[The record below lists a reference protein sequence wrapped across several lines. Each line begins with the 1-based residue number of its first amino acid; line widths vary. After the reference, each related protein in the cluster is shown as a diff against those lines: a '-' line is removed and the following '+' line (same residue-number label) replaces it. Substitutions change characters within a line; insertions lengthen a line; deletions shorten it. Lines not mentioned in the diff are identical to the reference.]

1 MIKRTIRPYE
11 MSLWT
16 LQDSFLTILKGIGI
30 NEKGQ
35 IESPKILIRNDG
47 TLELN
52 FSIPMYRQEN
62 GELIENP
69 LWFDTK
75 NGTLMVNL
83 RKIKVI
89 FNKGEQGEEVL
100 EFVISKVTETHT
112 DGKLICEVFA
122 EGLAFQELGKIGYKI
137 SLNQDIF
144 LLEYE
149 DWWANKSS
157 RAEPVAT
164 LNYWADK
171 IFKNSNWSYSVQM
184 DWSGYDGIIPK
195 LGGKNYSELTK
206 EEKEELN
213 NSRVNAGYR
222 RLDKV
227 YEEEYIA
234 SWDVDED
241 KQTITPHETVAFE
254 EKARMVEIEKSNIYN
269 ATQTLAETF
278 GVYCKYKYHY
288 DENYHIIGRECIF
301 YNNFLDEQS
310 GKIDI
315 NYPYHSSKISR
326 EIDSA
331 DIVTKMFVVPLDDD
345 IGQEGSVTIAT
356 TSANRTRE
364 DYILN
369 FDYLY
374 MTGSISEEQYRDIE
388 AYEYKIYTLNQE
400 LEPLAKQIAELQLD
414 KVEYEAIL
422 KVAQESQTHAKEQ
435 MDQSTALMNS
445 LTNGTNKLSYTTK
458 NPYRAVLLQD
468 TNGSYYLKISQGG
481 VHSDTIKI
489 YTKYELGE
497 SKELYNGD
505 FSIVKDNEGNINRIS
520 GISAPTDDNRIYFL
534 TFEYTPKL
542 QYENVYNTYA
552 QKLAKDIADATDA
565 EKKLNAIISKL
576 NQAQETYEELLEEK
590 AKVVADFERMMG
602 PAIKEGSW
610 QADTYT
616 DYGIKYDEEVG
627 VGINNSESGNL
638 AFIWDENRFEE
649 EYSNSYLIG
658 IPQVTKYYPA
668 IDLSDHL
675 DEIQDRLENL
685 SYEYNYNGNH
695 YLNIG
700 SQMQYAFLKND
711 NKLIPVL
718 LLTDIETK
726 SDDEV
731 EAIQR
736 GGRLV
741 VITSEMNNDG
751 SLNVKT
757 TELVSLVSFTLNN
770 ASTKIVYPRIE
781 VKSNVLKN
789 TEDELFVRINSS
801 PPTVLKKFYD
811 YYVLSRDESYF
822 ITIKPK
828 IMLSQGNIEKNFN
841 ITYSLSNAAQALYF
855 DALEVSKTNA
865 FPQVSYT
872 INVSALNES
881 FIKFAYQK
889 LNKVVNI
896 NDSDLKFE
904 NVQGYISELNLDLD
918 NPWQDSIVIQ
928 NYKTKFEDLFSS
940 IVASTEQMKTHS
952 FSYNRAANAFTSN
965 GTLKPSVIQN
975 TLDQSYLSYAFQGGN
990 LTIDEINGIWGV
1002 SDAGVVAMKGG
1013 GIFCATQQD
1022 SSGNWLWSTGI
1033 TPEGINASLLRA
1045 GQIDTNLIRIYAGD
1059 NLRLQ
1064 LNNQGLYAYQR
1075 AENGEANLN
1084 NYVVHNSE
1092 GLFLVN
1098 ENVKL
1103 ENEQV
1108 VDINRVSISWDGLQ
1122 ITNKSNE
1129 QVFYADEYGNLN
1141 IVGKITALAG
1151 GKIGGWEISEDSL
1164 FTTNGTQTTGMSSKS
1179 GTEDEVFWAKGKNG
1193 SFYVTADGTL
1203 TATNAIIKGTS
1214 QLGKI
1219 FVDDMNNAIIGL
1231 KITDFNG
1238 FVFKRTSDFNG
1249 GFTYDTEYLKF
1260 VMTDTGT
1267 EEGNYIFSISY
1278 DEGINWVSITESNSP
1293 LQKHFSFNLDNL
1305 TFLIKYGIMTYEGIE
1320 HSRAILKVEK
1330 GGYEASV
1337 AIYFLYDG
1345 KDGADGIEPKF
1356 IEINPVGYAFLPDEN
1371 GSYDSQSTYVEVTL
1385 HGDLDSSKGT
1395 WQVNG
1400 NAMDGQEGRP
1410 NWNKLTSVLIEA
1422 KYYHDDDEIIVTYTN
1437 EVSRT
1442 CQIWKTKTGQN
1453 GKDGKD
1459 AVTVIIDS
1467 SNGTY
1472 FKGVNR
1478 STILTAK
1485 VYVGGVLDTTNI
1497 YNYTWYKGNNELEE
1511 KSNTLEVNNLDLYA
1525 KAVYTCVVSSE

>member
-149 DWWANKSS
+149 DWWANKGS
-157 RAEPVAT
+157 RAEPIAT

-184 DWSGYDGIIPK
+184 DWSGYDGIIPN
-195 LGGKNYSELTK
+195 LNGKNYSELTE

-213 NSRVNAGYR
+213 NSRVSAGYR

-241 KQTITPHETVAFE
+241 KQIVTPHETVAFE

-310 GKIDI
+310 GQIDI

-374 MTGSISEEQYRDIE
+374 MTGSISEEQYKDIE
-388 AYEYKIYTLNQE
+388 SYEYKIYTLNQE

-445 LTNGTNKLSYTTK
+445 LTNGTNELSYTVN

-468 TNGSYYLKISQGG
+468 TDGTYYLKISQGG
-481 VHSDTIKI
+481 VHSDSIEI

-497 SKELYNGD
+497 AKDPYKGN
-505 FSIVKDNEGNINRIS
+505 FSIIKDNEGNISRIS

-534 TFEYTPKL
+534 TFNYTPKL

-552 QKLAKDIADATDA
+552 QKLAKDIADAADA
-565 EKKLNAIISKL
+565 EKKLNTIISKL

-627 VGINNSESGNL
+627 VEINNSESGNL

-675 DEIQDRLENL
+675 EEIQDHLDNL

-711 NKLIPVL
+711 NELTPVL

-726 SDDEV
+726 SDDEI

-741 VITSEMNNDG
+741 VITSKMNNDG

-757 TELVSLVSFTLNN
+757 TELVSSVSFTLNDAN
-770 ASTKIVYPRIE
+770 TKIIYPRIE

-789 TEDELFVRINSS
+789 TEDELLVRINSS

-872 INVSALNES
+872 INVSALNEN

-990 LTIDEINGIWGV
+990 LTIDEINGIWGI

-1103 ENEQV
+1103 ENGQV

-1151 GKIGGWEISEDSL
+1151 GKIGGWEIGTDSL
-1164 FTTNGTQTTGMSSKS
+1164 YTTDVDTGYTTGMSSK
-1179 GTEDEVFWAKGKNG
+1179 GGATDEVFWAKGSNG

-1203 TATNAIIKGTS
+1203 TATNAIITGKS
-1214 QLGKI
+1214 ILGGI
-1219 FVDDMNNAIIGL
+1219 TIEDMNEAIIGL
-1231 KITDFNG
+1231 KITDLNG
-1238 FVFKRTSDFNG
+1238 FVFKRTSDG
-1249 GFTYDTEYLKF
+1249 EGSFTYDTEYLKF
-1260 VMTDTGT
+1260 TISDTGT
-1267 EEGNYIFSISY
+1267 EEDDYTFSISY
-1278 DEGINWVSITESNSP
+1278 NEGIDWVPITEFS
-1293 LQKHFSFNLDNL
+1293 KEIFSFDDNNL
-1305 TFLIKYGIMTYEGIE
+1305 TFIVKYGIMTYGNIE
-1320 HSRAILKVEK
+1320 HTHAILKVTK
-1330 GGYEASV
+1330 GGYEASI

-1345 KDGADGIEPKF
+1345 KDGADGTDPKF

-1371 GSYDSQSTYVEVTL
+1371 GSYDTQFTYIEVTL
-1385 HGDLDSSKGT
+1385 HGDLDSANGIWK
-1395 WQVNG
+1395 VNG
-1400 NAMDGQEGRP
+1400 IVNED
-1410 NWNKLTSVLIEA
+1410 WNGWTKVLIEA
-1422 KYYHDDDEIIVTYTN
+1422 KNYPNIEEIIVTYTN
-1437 EVSRT
+1437 EFERT
-1442 CQIWKTKTGQN
+1442 CQIWKTKT

-1497 YNYTWYKGNNELEE
+1497 YNYTWYKGNSELEE

>member
-1 MIKRTIRPYE
+1 MIKETIRSYE

-16 LQDSFLTILKGIGI
+16 LQDSFLTILKGIDI
-30 NEKGQ
+30 NSKGQ
-35 IESPKILIRNDG
+35 LESPKILIRNDG

-52 FSIPMYRQEN
+52 FSIPMYDREN
-62 GELIENP
+62 GELVENP
-69 LWFDTK
+69 LWYDTK
-75 NGTLMVNL
+75 NGTLLVNL
-83 RKIKVI
+83 RKIKVV
-89 FNKGEQGEEVL
+89 FNKGEEGEEVF
-100 EFVISKVTETHT
+100 EFVISKITETHA

-122 EGLAFQELGKIGYKI
+122 EGLAFQELGKIGYKL

-149 DWWANKSS
+149 EWWASKDDS
-157 RAEPVAT
+157 RAEPIAT

-171 IFKNSNWSYSVQM
+171 IFENSNWTYSIQM
-184 DWSGYDGIIPK
+184 DWSGYDGLVPQLNGISYPFLNK
-195 LGGKNYSELTK
+195 EDKDTLNYNREI
-206 EEKEELN
+206 
-213 NSRVNAGYR
+213 AGYR
-222 RLDKV
+222 RLDKI
-227 YEEEYIA
+227 YEEEYVA
-234 SWDVDED
+234 SWDIDED
-241 KQTITPHETVAFE
+241 KQTITPHETIAFQ
-254 EKARMVEIEKSNIYN
+254 EKARMMEVEKSNIYN

-315 NYPYHSSKISR
+315 NYPYHSSKIVR

-331 DIVTKMFVVPLDDD
+331 DLVTKMFVVPLEDDVS
-345 IGQEGSVTIAT
+345 GEGTVTIAT

-374 MTGSISEEQYRDIE
+374 MIGSITEEQYNDIE
-388 AYEYKIYTLNQE
+388 PYEYKVYTLNKE
-400 LEPLAKQIAELQLD
+400 LEPLAKQIADLQLD

-422 KVAQESQTHAKEQ
+422 KVAQEGQILAKEQ
-435 MDQSTALMNS
+435 MDQSTALMDS
-445 LTNGTNKLSYTTK
+445 LTNGTNKLSYTTN

-468 TNGSYYLKISQGG
+468 TDGTYYIKISQGG
-481 VHSDTIKI
+481 VHSETITV
-489 YTKYELGE
+489 YTKYELGTPKDPYE
-497 SKELYNGD
+497 GN
-505 FSIVKDNEGNINRIS
+505 FSIIRDSENNISRLTGFN
-520 GISAPTDDNRIYFL
+520 PTDDNRIYYL
-534 TFEYTPKL
+534 TFDYTPSL

-552 QKLAKDIADATDA
+552 NKLIQDENNAADAERKLSAIVEKLLKA
-565 EKKLNAIISKL
+565 EKRY
-576 NQAQETYEELLEEK
+576 QELLEEK
-590 AKVVADFERMMG
+590 AKVVADFENMMG

-616 DYGIKYDEEVG
+616 DYGIKYNEKVG
-627 VGINNSESGNL
+627 TTTNNSESGQL
-638 AFIWDENRFEE
+638 AFIWDTEKFDE
-649 EYSNSYLIG
+649 EYLNSYESGVL
-658 IPQVTKYYPA
+658 QTTYYYPA
-668 IDLSDHL
+668 IKLSSECL
-675 DEIQDRLENL
+675 DKIQNKLDNL
-685 SYEYNYNGNH
+685 SYEYDYNGKH
-695 YLNIG
+695 YLNLG
-700 SQMQYAFLKND
+700 SQAQYAFLQSKED
-711 NKLIPVL
+711 GLTPVI
-718 LLTDIETK
+718 LLTGVETK
-726 SDDEV
+726 T
-731 EAIQR
+731 EAEINAIKR

-741 VITSEMNNDG
+741 VVSAAANGETG
-751 SLNVKT
+751 SLKT
-757 TELVSLVSFTLNN
+757 VTEEVVSSVNFVTNN
-770 ASTKIVYPRIE
+770 ENTKIVYPRIE
-781 VKSNVLKN
+781 IKSNALKN
-789 TEDELFVRINSS
+789 TEDELFIAIESS
-801 PPTVLKKFYD
+801 PPITLKKFYD

-828 IMLSQGNIEKNFN
+828 IMMSQGSFSKDFN

-872 INVSALNES
+872 INVSSLNKN
-881 FIKFAYQK
+881 FIKYAYQK
-889 LNKVVNI
+889 LNKITNI

-918 NPWQDSIVIQ
+918 NPWQDSITIQ

-940 IVASTEQMKTHS
+940 IVASTEQMKTHA

-965 GTLKPSVIQN
+965 GTLKPSIIQN
-975 TLDQSYLSYAFQGGN
+975 TLDQSYLSYAFQSGN
-990 LTIDEINGIWGV
+990 LTIDEINGIWAT
-1002 SDAGVVAMKGG
+1002 SDSGVVAMRGG

-1059 NLRLQ
+1059 NLRFQ
-1064 LNNQGLYAYQR
+1064 MNNQGLYAYQFNS
-1075 AENGEANLN
+1075 ANGEANLN

-1098 ENVKL
+1098 ENVPIKGQL
-1103 ENEQV
+1103 T
-1108 VDINRVSISWDGLQ
+1108 DINRVSISWDGLQ
-1122 ITNKSNE
+1122 ITNLNNE
-1129 QVFYADEYGNLN
+1129 QVFYADEDGNLE

-1151 GKIGGWEISEDSL
+1151 GKIGGWEIGEDSL
-1164 FTTNGTQTTGMSSKS
+1164 FTTNVETGYTTGMSSK
-1179 GTEDEVFWAKGKNG
+1179 GGANDEVFWAKGSNG
-1193 SFYVTADGTL
+1193 EFYVTADGTL
-1203 TATNAIIKGTS
+1203 TANNAIIIGKS
-1214 QLGKI
+1214 ILGGI
-1219 FVDDMNNAIIGL
+1219 TVDDMNNAIIGL

-1238 FVFKRTSDFNG
+1238 FVFKRTSDFKG

-1260 VMTDTGT
+1260 VITDTGT
-1267 EEGNYIFSISY
+1267 EEGDYIFSISY
-1278 DEGINWVSITESNSP
+1278 NEGIDWISITDLSEEN
-1293 LQKHFSFNLDNL
+1293 FSFDSKNL
-1305 TFLIKYGIMTYEGIE
+1305 TFLIKYGIMTYGDIE

-1371 GSYDSQSTYVEVTL
+1371 GSYDSQFINVEVTL
-1385 HGDLDSSKGT
+1385 HGDLDSNKGT
-1395 WQVNG
+1395 WQVNDT
-1400 NAMDGQEGRP
+1400 AMDDWTGR
-1410 NWNKLTSVLIEA
+1410 TVVLIEA
-1422 KYYHDDDEIIVTYTN
+1422 KDYPDDEEIIVTYTN

-1459 AVTVIIDS
+1459 AVTVIIES

-1472 FKGVNR
+1472 FKGLNR
-1478 STILTAK
+1478 STVLTAK
-1485 VYVGGVLDTTNI
+1485 VYVGGIIDNPD
-1497 YNYTWYKGNNELEE
+1497 NYTYKWYEGNKQLTET
-1511 KSNTLEVNNLDLYA
+1511 SNTLAVNSLDFYA
-1525 KAVYTCVVSSE
+1525 KLVYTCTVESKRS